1 MDQGAD
7 YSAYGNAENIDQQNN
22 ENMLAEN
29 EQDLSNASSLAS
41 LAGSAA
47 GDSSRDGSQH
57 MSNVG
62 GDSGKDGLSGL
73 DTNLQQGNFEFGPS
87 QFDQGAIDAATQG
100 NQQTTTNR
108 YDQLGMGGSTPEL
121 QDLANQA
128 NMGQATTGQEQTQDV
143 TNPAFN
149 PALQTAQTNIPT
161 TAVDGRATGE
171 PKGGAAEGRRRGRRQ
186 AQRRHSHEQRRRRIE
201 R

>member
-1 MDQGAD
+1 
-7 YSAYGNAENIDQQNN
+7 
-22 ENMLAEN
+22 
-29 EQDLSNASSLAS
+29 
-41 LAGSAA
+41 
-47 GDSSRDGSQH
+47 

-62 GDSGKDGLSGL
+62 GDSGKGGLSGL

-87 QFDQGAIDAATQG
+87 QFDLGAITAATQG

-128 NMGQATTGQEQTQDV
+128 NIGQATTGQEQTADV

-161 TAVDGRATGE
+161 SAAIAEQQANQKAGQ
-171 PKGGAAEGRRRGRRQ
+171 AEGQ
-186 AQRRHSHEQRRRRIE
+186 AAGQLAGTAAAFA
-201 R
+201 